1 MRISFRFTIAP
12 ALSLVCLAPPAWA
25 DFKEGADAYHH
36 GDYVTALREWQP
48 LAEQGDAEAQ
58 FNLGQLY
65 ANGQGVHQDY
75 VQARQWYEK
84 AAVKGESLAQLNLGI
99 IYGNGNGVPEDYQLA
114 LYWFRL
120 SANHGN
126 AMALT
131 QLGLM
136 YERGNGVTQD
146 VVLAH
151 KWYILGA
158 ANGDKLGAELR
169 DALAKR
175 MTPAQIFQAQQRAR
189 EWKPKGNERPTPQTR
204 QHVPR

>member
-1 MRISFRFTIAP
+1 MRMSLRFTITVV
-12 ALSLVCLAPPAWA
+12 LSIVCLVASAWA
-25 DFKEGADAYHH
+25 NFKAGVDAYHR
-36 GDYVTALREWQP
+36 GDYATALREWRP
-48 LAEQGDAEAQ
+48 LAEQGDAGAQ

-65 ANGQGVHQDY
+65 VNGQGILQDH

-84 AAVKGESLAQLNLGI
+84 AAAQGHADAEVNLGI
-99 IYGNGNGVPEDYQLA
+99 LYVVGQGVPQDYKMA
-114 LYWFRL
+114 EYWLRL

-131 QLGLM
+131 KLGLM
-136 YERGNGVTQD
+136 YERGNGVPQD

-158 ANGDKLGAELR
+158 ANGDELGAELR
-169 DALAKR
+169 DALAKQ

-189 EWKPKGNERPTPQTR
+189 EWKPKGQ
-204 QHVPR
+204 